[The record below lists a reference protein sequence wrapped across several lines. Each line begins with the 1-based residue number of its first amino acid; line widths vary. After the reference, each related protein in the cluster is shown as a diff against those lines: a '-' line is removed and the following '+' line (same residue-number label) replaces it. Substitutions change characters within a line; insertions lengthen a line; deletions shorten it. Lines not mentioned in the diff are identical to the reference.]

1 MTVDEMKAL
10 FEKFGEE
17 LPLDE
22 FDRIEHKPYHIRDIA
37 AMILLDRLCP
47 GETDMVVAAEHDEI
61 WLAADPERV
70 AANATEDDIRL
81 LRACGVNFFDDSF
94 HMFV

>member
-1 MTVDEMKAL
+1 MTVEEMKAL
-10 FEKFGEE
+10 FERFAE
-17 LPLDE
+17 LPWNE
-22 FDRIEHKPYHIRDIA
+22 FKNIPNKPHHVKDIA

-47 GETDMVVAAEHDEI
+47 GEHDMVVATEHDEI
-61 WLAADPERV
+61 WFAADPETV
-70 AANATEDDIRL
+70 AKDATEDDIHI